1 MKRTRR
7 RSRPQVPRRATISGD
22 PMPSPSPEEIVLQEG
37 AEWPFPPLTERLHKE
52 EGLSRETSALNTS
65 PGALPPAPPHPLYRP
80 GPAEVRCA
88 LAATLGRLTA
98 EHANLEGLVRSMD
111 LTPHPRAGE
120 ALQALSYFE
129 THFRNA
135 WRCVG
140 SALSALEW

>member
-1 MKRTRR
+1 
-7 RSRPQVPRRATISGD
+7 
-22 PMPSPSPEEIVLQEG
+22 MPSPAPEEIVPQEG

-52 EGLSRETSALNTS
+52 EGLSRDVLTAQ
-65 PGALPPAPPHPLYRP
+65 PGALPPAPPQQTYRP

-88 LAATLGRLTA
+88 LAATLVRLTV
-98 EHANLEGLVRSMD
+98 EHANLEGFVRSMD
-111 LTPHPRAGE
+111 LTSHPRAGE

-129 THFRNA
+129 AHLRNA